1 MESIMSTSAFR
12 TLDLPCFLVV
22 SWFDFMGTDTA
33 TYGPEATH
41 YYLRSL
47 LLMKVTTAQ
56 MFNGVVVA
64 NV

>member
-1 MESIMSTSAFR
+1 
-12 TLDLPCFLVV
+12 VV

>member
-1 MESIMSTSAFR
+1 MESIMSNSAFR
-12 TLDLPCFLVV
+12 TLDFPCFLVV
-22 SWFDFMGTDTA
+22 SWLYFMGTDTGA
-33 TYGPEATH
+33 QGPEATH

-56 MFNGVVVA
+56 MLNGVVVA